1 METELVYYSRPYQ
14 TEIEAKVLAIDG
26 LEVILDRTI
35 CYPEGGG
42 QPGDRGTMGE
52 SRILD
57 TRKSGEGAI
66 LHKVDRVTFQV
77 GDTVRVKLDWN
88 HRYFYMQAHTAQ
100 HMISGILFAKHQ
112 IGTVAI
118 HEGEEILTVET
129 DRGRVDASLCLQL
142 EDEVNRGICEGHD
155 VHYEQL
161 TRAEAL
167 RRNLRRSIKVEGDAI
182 RLVVIE
188 GVDEIACGGLHV
200 ANTREVELVQYVGQ
214 EVIRGHARLIFRVA
228 ARAKEEIRHNRNLVN
243 QLGALFSAQSDTLL
257 QTAEEA
263 MRAYHQLRADMNHL
277 REQVAKMDWAA
288 LPDGVA
294 TLDIT
299 GKPYGLKDLAG
310 AIDGERNL
318 ALLAVKQEGSSLR
331 WLVSCTGTYRDFDF
345 NAHRSELLAPVS
357 GKGGGR
363 APLYQ
368 GSASGERETFFRLFR
383 GLFA

>member
-1 METELVYYSRPYQ
+1 MKTEQVYYGQPYLQ
-14 TEIEAKVLAIDG
+14 EIEAKVLAIDG
-26 LEVILDRTI
+26 LEVVLDRTI

-57 TRKSGEGAI
+57 THKGGEGMI
-66 LHKVDRVTFQV
+66 LHKVDHVTFQV

-88 HRYFYMQAHTAQ
+88 HRHFYMQAHTAQ
-100 HMISGILFAKHQ
+100 HMISGILFSKHQ

-129 DRGRVDASLCLQL
+129 DCGRVDVPLCLQL
-142 EDEVNRGICEGHD
+142 EDEVNRAVLEGHD

-167 RRNLRRSIKVEGDAI
+167 ERNLRRSIKVEGDAI

-214 EVIRGHARLIFRVA
+214 EVIRGHVRLIFRVA
-228 ARAKEEIRHNRNLVN
+228 ARAREEIRHNRALVG
-243 QLGALFSAQSDTLL
+243 QLDTLFSAQSDTLL
-257 QTAEEA
+257 QAAEEA
-263 MRAYHQLRADMNHL
+263 MQAYHQLRADMNHL
-277 REQVAKMDWAA
+277 REQLAKADWSA
-288 LPDGVA
+288 LPDGVV

-299 GKPYGLKDLAG
+299 GKPYELKDLAG
-310 AIDGERNL
+310 AIDGNRNQ
-318 ALLAVKQEGSSLR
+318 ALLAVKQEGSALK
-331 WLVSCTGTYRDFDF
+331 WLIACTGTYRDFDF

-368 GSASGERETFFRLFR
+368 GSALGDQEIFVGLFR
-383 GLFA
+383 GLFS

>member
-1 METELVYYSRPYQ
+1 METEHVYYAYPYQ
-14 TEIEAKVLAIDG
+14 KEIDARVLAIDG
-26 LEVILDRTI
+26 LEVILDRTL

-214 EVIRGHARLIFRVA
+214 EVIRGHVRLIFRVA
-228 ARAKEEIRHNRNLVN
+228 ARAREEIRHNRALVG
-243 QLGALFSAQSDTLL
+243 QLGTLFSAQSDTLL
-257 QTAEEA
+257 QAAEDA
-263 MRAYHQLRADMNHL
+263 MHAYHQLKADMNHL
-277 REQVAKMDWAA
+277 REQVAKADWAA
-288 LPDGVA
+288 LPGGVV

-299 GKPYGLKDLAG
+299 GKPYELKDLAG
-310 AIDGERNL
+310 AVDGGRDM
-318 ALLAVKQEGSSLR
+318 ALLAVKREGGALK
-331 WLVSCTGTYRDFDF
+331 WLVACTGTYRDFDF
-345 NAHRSELLAPVS
+345 NAHRAELLAPVS

-368 GSASGERETFFRLFR
+368 GSALGERETFFRLFR
-383 GLFA
+383 GLFS